1 MRVLQVSSG
10 NLFGGIETV
19 LCSLAEHDALAPGT
33 GGHFALCF
41 HGRLS
46 HQLEAL
52 GAEVYSLGEVRIR
65 NPFSVGRARR
75 MLENLLRE
83 KQFDAAICH
92 SAWSQA
98 LFGGTIRDAG
108 LASIFWLHGAVNGDH
123 WLERLASRSRP
134 DFVIANSQY
143 TNGTLDR
150 LYPGVPS
157 EVLYHPLA
165 VATPSLN
172 DEERAEI
179 RRGCNTT
186 PDAVVVV
193 HNSRMEPWKGHG
205 QLLDALARLADDPR
219 WVCWI
224 AGSAQ
229 RPHEATYVRD
239 LRAMAE
245 SAGIAPRVR
254 FIGQRTDVPQVLA
267 AADIHCQPNVEAE
280 PFGVVFIEALSAGRP
295 VVTTDMGGPREIID
309 DGCGILVPP
318 GDTGRLAE
326 SLHRLID
333 EPELRASLGGRGPAR
348 ARELCDPKRQLSRL
362 DDICARARGEMRKRT
377 TRKEERWRRTCP

>member
-1 MRVLQVSSG
+1 MRVLQISSG
-10 NLFGGIETV
+10 NMFGGIETV

-46 HQLEAL
+46 QQLGTL
-52 GAEVYSLGEVRIR
+52 GAEVYSLGDVRIR
-65 NPFSVGRARR
+65 NPFSVRRARR
-75 MLENLLRE
+75 VLEDLLRE
-83 KQFDAAICH
+83 NRFDAAICH
-92 SAWSQA
+92 SVWSQA
-98 LFGGTIRDAG
+98 LFGGTVRDAG
-108 LASIFWLHGAVNGDH
+108 LTSIFWLHGAVNGDH

-165 VATPSLN
+165 MATPPLSA
-172 DEERAEI
+172 EERAEI
-179 RRGCNTT
+179 RRGCETT
-186 PDAVVVV
+186 PDAVVIV

-224 AGSAQ
+224 AGAAQ

-245 SAGIAPRVR
+245 SAGIAERVR
-254 FIGQRTDVPQVLA
+254 FLGQRTDIPQLLA
-267 AADIHCQPNVEAE
+267 AADVHCQPNVEAE
-280 PFGVVFIEALSAGRP
+280 PFGVVFVEALSAGRP

-333 EPELRASLGGRGPAR
+333 EPELRASLGERGPAR
-348 ARELCDPKRQLSRL
+348 ARQLCDPKRQLSRL
-362 DDICARARGEMRKRT
+362 NDICARARSEMRKRA
-377 TRKEERWRRTCP
+377 TRKEERWRRACP